1 MKNVTEQQ
9 VVQRK
14 ILDIATLS
22 PNLSAIEKKDL
33 LKMMNVQVFI
43 HAFYF
48 WILTNSKNKSQFLLA
63 VLPFDEDS

>member
-14 ILDIATLS
+14 ILDLTTLS